1 MVDFNV
7 SPYYDDF
14 LATGSDGKPPKEKY
28 YRILFRPSVAIQA
41 REMTQLQTILQQQIS
56 NFGDHMF
63 KEGAMIIPGGTSLDL
78 EYGFIKVNASYNSA
92 DVESYRTNFQ
102 DVIITGATGG
112 VQAKV
117 VGTTA
122 ATGSDALTLFV
133 KYIDSGTNKTT
144 KTFAAGE
151 VVTGVDSG
159 GVTRGAEIGSAATDV
174 GFGSAVQI
182 QPGIYY
188 VNGVFAFVTSQTL
201 VLDKYTNSPSY
212 RVGLNIAETFS
223 TTTEDTTLNDNA
235 AGSPNFAAPGAH
247 RYRIN
252 LTLAKYTTAQT
263 TDSTFIELLRV
274 EQGQIKKQ
282 IRSTEYSVLEETL
295 ARRTFDESGNYTVA
309 PFNIDIREHLAS
321 GNNRGV
327 FSVADGGDATKIA
340 VGLEPGKAYVRGY
353 EIDTLATKFIAV
365 DKARDTEQIV
375 NAVTSFQLGNFTLIS
390 PTSGVAMNL
399 PNVNQF
405 EKINIIDGS
414 AATVGTARV
423 RAIELHSGT
432 QGSGTEQYK
441 LYIFDL
447 NMNTGKTFKGDAEKF
462 LTTGGSTG
470 SDFSGDFVQASSQAQ
485 LFETG
490 ANNLLYKM
498 PFDAIKTIRNAANA
512 IDTTMTVRRVLTMT
526 TSSGIANATLG
537 AGSNEV
543 FQSPIT
549 ANDYYIADANSG
561 TVYNAAAAGTVS
573 VSTGGG
579 ASGNI
584 NIQIDL
590 TGQGVS
596 GTATLVVVATVIKS
610 VAEESQKTLNVN
622 QQINKTTSGTATA
635 TTIMLGK
642 ADIYRVTGVHMSADF
657 STNATTSD
665 ENILNRYTVD
675 NGQRDNFYGIGSI
688 TRKPGALAPTGRLKI
703 VFEYFSAS
711 AGDYFSVD
719 SYDGAV
725 AYEDIP
731 SYNTATGAKFELRDV
746 LDFRPRVDDTGAN
759 FTGTGSLG
767 IEIPKI
773 SSNIISDFQ
782 FYLPR
787 TDKIFLDPNGNF
799 KVIKGVSNQN
809 PPTPADSD
817 DGMTLYTLFLGA
829 YTFSPDDVTSEF
841 RENKRFTMRDIG
853 RLEDRITNLEYFT
866 SLSLLEKS
874 AADEQIVDVNNV
886 DRFKNGFVV
895 DPFYGHNIGD
905 PSDPDYRI
913 SIDGDSGEA
922 RPPFFEG
929 NTNFTL
935 TQADSSNFQLTGDV
949 LSLPYTETTIIEQP
963 FASGF
968 ENVNPYDVFAWVGNI
983 DLTPSSDEW
992 KDTDTRPELIIDN
1005 EGLFDVV
1012 NNMANADGVLGTV
1025 WNEWQ
1030 TQWTGRQVNVVG
1042 GTQRAGRRI
1051 FQNTVTT
1058 QTSQQRRTGTR
1069 ARIAP
1074 GSVSTNIGERI
1085 VDVNFAPFIRSRRV
1099 KFHATRLKPNT
1110 QVYPFFDNIDVS
1122 AFTKSIAAADFT
1134 RFSTNPTDPEP
1145 NTSATAHPDGA
1156 SNLITDAAG
1165 EVYGEFYIP
1174 NTSST
1179 RFRTGQRNFK
1189 LIDDPNNV
1197 TANITTSAN
1206 TIYAA
1211 QGLINTA
1218 QEVSLRS
1225 PRLVQ
1230 QRVSETQ
1237 TATQVIG
1244 TGQRTIGWEPD
1255 NDPPPQADRGWSD
1268 PLAQTFLVDN
1278 PQGAFITKVGV
1289 FFKKKDPNIPIT
1301 LEIRTVDNG
1310 YPTTQVV
1317 PFGEVV
1323 KPAADVTTS
1332 ADASSVTEFVFDAPI
1347 YLRVNV
1353 EYAICLLAN
1362 SVEYEAYIAELGENS
1377 IGTTRRI
1384 SSTPYAGVL
1393 FKSQNG
1399 STWSAD
1405 QTKDLK
1411 FQISRAVFN
1420 TSVANECIFHNVP
1433 IPARGLQAS
1442 PLITDGSTNAVTV
1455 EHKNHGMPA
1464 GSSVTIA
1471 GAATVGGLTTAQ
1483 LNATHTISDVEQD
1496 RYVITVT
1503 GSPSTSAAQGG
1514 GLTVTATENKMFDSM
1529 YPIVQEINLP
1539 GTSTSY
1545 GMKLLNGRSIAGN
1558 ESAYGGTPTSYTP
1571 FIPNENYFFDTPKMI
1586 ASPINETNNNSGNK
1600 SGIMRLVMTS
1610 NNDFL
1615 SPMVDLERLSLVNVN
1630 NRIDKPV
1637 ASGTGGNIV
1646 QNFLA
1651 ETAATGGSA
1660 LAKYITRR
1668 INLDQDSQAIRVM
1681 FTANQPSGSEIE
1693 VYFRTQ
1699 ESSSDVDFGT
1709 LAYTQATL
1717 DTAVATSDDPTVFR
1731 DYSFTINN
1739 ISPTFTTFQVKV
1751 VLKAQQSTKVPRI
1764 RDFRTIA
1771 LGT

>member
-14 LATGSDGKPPKEKY
+14 LANGSDGKPPKEKY
-28 YRILFRPSVAIQA
+28 YRVLFRPSVAIQA
-41 REMTQLQTILQQQIS
+41 REMTQLQTILQQQIT
-56 NFGDHMF
+56 NFGDHVF
-63 KEGAMIIPGGTSLDL
+63 KEGAMVLPGGTALDL

-102 DVIITGATGG
+102 DVVITGATNG
-112 VQAKV
+112 VTAKV
-117 VGTTA
+117 VGTAA

-133 KYIDSGTNKTT
+133 KYTNSGTGNTT

-151 VVTGVDSG
+151 VVTGVDAG

-174 GFGSAVQI
+174 GFGSAASI

-188 VNGVFAFVTSQTL
+188 VNGTFAFVTSQTL
-201 VLDKYTNSPSY
+201 VLDKYSNTPSY
-212 RVGLNIAETFS
+212 RIGLNIAETFS
-223 TTTEDTTLNDNA
+223 TTTEDTSLNDNA

-247 RYRIN
+247 RYKID

-274 EQGQIKKQ
+274 ENGVIKKQ
-282 IRSTEYSVLEETL
+282 VRSTEYSVLEETL
-295 ARRTFDESGNYTVA
+295 ARRTFDESGNYTVR
-309 PFNIDIREHLAS
+309 PFNVDIREHLAS

-327 FSVADGGDATKIA
+327 FTAADGGDATKLA

-353 EIDTLATKFIAV
+353 EIDTLQTKFVAV

-375 NAVTSFQLGNFTLIS
+375 NAVTSFELGNFTLVS

-414 AATVGTARV
+414 AAVVGTARV

-441 LYIFDL
+441 LFIFDL
-447 NMNTGKTFKGDAEKF
+447 QMNSGKTFKGDGEKV

-470 SDFSGDFVQASSQAQ
+470 SDFSADLVQSSGQAQ

-526 TSSGIANATLG
+526 TSSGVANATLG

-561 TVYNAAAAGTVS
+561 TVYNAAASGTVS

-610 VAEESQKTLNVN
+610 VAEESQKTLNTN

-635 TTIMLGK
+635 TTISLGK
-642 ADIYRVTGVHMSADF
+642 ADIFRVTGVHMAADF

-665 ENILNRYTVD
+665 VNILDRYTVD

-703 VFEYFSAS
+703 VFEFFSAS

-725 AYEDIP
+725 SYEDIP

-759 FTGTGSLG
+759 FTGTGALA

-787 TDKIFLDPNGNF
+787 TDKVFLDPNGQF

-829 YTFSPDDVTSEF
+829 YTFSTEDVQVEF

-874 AADEQIVDVNNV
+874 AADEQIVDTNNV

-905 PSDPDYRI
+905 PSDPDYRVA
-913 SIDGDSGEA
+913 IDGDKGEA
-922 RPPFFEG
+922 RPTFFEG

-935 TQADSSNFQLTGDV
+935 TTGSSSNFQVTGDV

-963 FASGF
+963 FASGH
-968 ENVNPYDVFAWVGNI
+968 ENVNPYDVFAWIGQI
-983 DLTPSSDEW
+983 DLTPESDEW

-1012 NNMANADGVLGTV
+1012 NNLSNADGVFGAV

-1030 TQWTGRQVNVVG
+1030 TQWTGRETRDDG
-1042 GTQRAGRRI
+1042 GQGREGRRV
-1051 FQNTVTT
+1051 FQNTITEETT
-1058 QTSQQRRTGTR
+1058 RRRRTGTR

-1074 GSVSTNIGERI
+1074 GSVSTNIGERV
-1085 VDVNFAPFIRSRRV
+1085 VDVNFAPFIRARRI
-1099 KFHATRLKPNT
+1099 KFHATRMKPNT
-1110 QVYPFFDNIDVS
+1110 RVFPFFDGIDVS
-1122 AFTKSIAAADFT
+1122 AFCREITSAQFT
-1134 RFSTNPTDPEP
+1134 RFSTNPVDPEP
-1145 NTSATAHPDGA
+1145 NPSATAHPSG
-1156 SNLITDAAG
+1156 STNLITDASG
-1165 EVYGEFYIP
+1165 ELFGEFYIP
-1174 NTSST
+1174 NTSSV

-1189 LIDDPNNV
+1189 LVDDANDTDANV
-1197 TANITTSAN
+1197 TTSAQAQ
-1206 TIYAA
+1206 YSA
-1211 QGLINTA
+1211 QGLINTT

-1225 PRLVQ
+1225 PRLTQ
-1230 QRVSETQ
+1230 ESVSESQ
-1237 TATQVIG
+1237 TNTQVVG
-1244 TGQRTIGWEPD
+1244 RGQRTIGWV
-1255 NDPPPQADRGWSD
+1255 D

-1278 PQGAFITKVGV
+1278 NEGAFITKVGI
-1289 FFKKKDPNIPIT
+1289 FFKKKDANIPIT
-1301 LEIRTVDNG
+1301 LQIRTVDNG
-1310 YPTTQVV
+1310 YPTTEII
-1317 PFGEVV
+1317 PLGEVV
-1323 KPAADVTTS
+1323 KPASQVTVST
-1332 ADASSVTEFVFDAPI
+1332 DASSVTEFTFAAPI
-1347 YLRVNV
+1347 YLRANI

-1362 SVEYEAYIAELGENS
+1362 SIEYEAYIAELGQNS
-1377 IGTTRRI
+1377 LGTTRRI
-1384 SSTPYAGVL
+1384 SSAPYAGVL

-1420 TSVANECIFHNVP
+1420 TSVANECIFNNVD
-1433 IPARGLQAS
+1433 IPVKALQAS
-1442 PLITDGSTNAVTV
+1442 PLITDGSTTTVTV

-1471 GAATVGGLTTAQ
+1471 GAATVGGLTTSQ
-1483 LNATHTISDVEQD
+1483 LNATHTIAGVEQD
-1496 RYVITVT
+1496 RYTITVT
-1503 GSPSTSAAQGG
+1503 GSASTSAAQGG
-1514 GLTVTATENKMFDSM
+1514 GTAVTATENKMFDSM
-1529 YPIVQEINLP
+1529 YPIIREINLP
-1539 GTSTSY
+1539 GTTTSY
-1545 GMKLLNGRSIAGN
+1545 GMKLLAGKSIAGN
-1558 ESAYGGTPTSYTP
+1558 ESAYGGTPTSFTP
-1571 FIPNENYFFDTPKMI
+1571 FIPNENYFFDTPRML

-1610 NNDFL
+1610 STDFL
-1615 SPMVDLERLSLVNVN
+1615 SPMIDLERVSLVNVN

-1651 ETAATGGSA
+1651 ETAATGGSS

-1668 INLDQDSQAIRVM
+1668 INLDQDSQALRIM
-1681 FTANQPSGSEIE
+1681 FTANQPSGSDIE

-1717 DTAVATSDDPTVFR
+1717 DSAVTSSDDPTIFK

-1751 VLKAQQSTKVPRI
+1751 VMKAQQSTKVPRI
-1764 RDFRTIA
+1764 RDFRAIA

>member
-1 MVDFNV
+1 MADFNV

-14 LATGSDGKPPKEKY
+14 LANGSDGKPPKEKY
-28 YRILFRPSVAIQA
+28 YRVLFRPSVAIQA
-41 REMTQLQTILQQQIS
+41 REMTQLQTILQQQVT
-56 NFGDHMF
+56 NFGDHVF
-63 KEGAMIIPGGTSLDL
+63 KEGAMVLPGGTALDL

-102 DVIITGATGG
+102 GITITGQTNG
-112 VQAKV
+112 VTAKV

-133 KYIDSGTNKTT
+133 KYTNSGTANTQKQ
-144 KTFAAGE
+144 FVPGE

-159 GVTRGAEIGSAATDV
+159 SVTRGAEIGSATTDV
-174 GFGSAVQI
+174 GFGSAVSI

-201 VLDKYTNSPSY
+201 VLDKYTNTPSY
-212 RVGLNIAETFS
+212 RIGLNITESFA
-223 TTTEDTTLNDNA
+223 TTTEDTSLNDNA

-247 RYRIN
+247 RYKID

-263 TDSTFIELLRV
+263 TDQNFIELMRV
-274 EQGQIKKQ
+274 ENGIIKKQ
-282 IRSTEYSVLEETL
+282 VRSTEYSVLEETL
-295 ARRTFDESGNYTVA
+295 ARRTFDESGNYTVR
-309 PFNIDIREHLAS
+309 PFNVDVREHLAS

-327 FSVADGGDATKIA
+327 FSAADGGDATKLA

-353 EIDTLATKFIAV
+353 EIDTMQTKFVAV

-375 NAVTSFQLGNFTLIS
+375 NAVTAFQLGNYSLIS

-414 AATVGTARV
+414 SATVGTARV
-423 RAIELHSGT
+423 RAVELHSGT

-447 NMNTGKTFKGDAEKF
+447 QMNSGKTFKGDAEKF

-470 SDFSGDFVQASSQAQ
+470 SDFSGDFVQSSGQAQ

-526 TSSGIANATLG
+526 TSSGVANATLG

-561 TVYNAAAAGTVS
+561 TVYNAAASGAVS

-590 TGQGVS
+590 TGQGVT
-596 GTATLVVVATVIKS
+596 GTATLVVIATVIKS
-610 VAEESQKTLNVN
+610 VAEESQKTLNSN
-622 QQINKTTSGTATA
+622 QQINKTSSGTATA
-635 TTIMLGK
+635 TTISLGK
-642 ADIYRVTGVHMSADF
+642 ADIYRVTAVHMSADF

-665 ENILNRYTVD
+665 VNILDRYTVD

-688 TRKPGALAPTGRLKI
+688 TRKPGALAPTGRIKI
-703 VFEYFSAS
+703 VFDYFSAS

-787 TDKIFLDPNGNF
+787 TDKVFLDPNGQF
-799 KVIKGVSNQN
+799 KVIKGVSNQT

-829 YTFSPDDVTSEF
+829 YTFSPDDVTVEF

-866 SLSLLEKS
+866 SLSLLEKA
-874 AADEQIVDVNNV
+874 AADEQIVDTNNV

-905 PSDPDYRI
+905 PSDSDYRI
-913 SIDGDSGEA
+913 SIDGDRGEA
-922 RPPFFEG
+922 RPTFFEG

-935 TQADSSNFQLTGDV
+935 TAADSSNYQITGDV
-949 LSLPYTETTIIEQP
+949 LSLPYTETTIVEQP
-963 FASGF
+963 FASGH
-968 ENVNPYDVFAWVGNI
+968 ENVNPYDVFAWIGQI
-983 DLTPSSDEW
+983 DLTPESDEW

-1012 NNMANADGVLGTV
+1012 NNLSNADGVFGTV

-1030 TQWTGRQVNVVG
+1030 TQWSGRETRDFG
-1042 GTQRAGRRI
+1042 GQGREGRRV
-1051 FQNTVTT
+1051 FQNTITEEISRR
-1058 QTSQQRRTGTR
+1058 QRTGTR

-1074 GSVSTNIGERI
+1074 GSVSTSIGERI
-1085 VDVNFAPFIRSRRV
+1085 VDVNFAPFIRSRRI
-1099 KFHATRLKPNT
+1099 KFHATRMKPNT
-1110 QVYPFFDNIDVS
+1110 QVFPFFDGIDVS
-1122 AFTKSIAAADFT
+1122 AFCREITQANFT
-1134 RFSTNPTDPEP
+1134 RFSTNPVDPEP
-1145 NTSATAHPDGA
+1145 NASATAHPDG
-1156 SNLITDAAG
+1156 SGNLITDASG
-1165 EVYGEFYIP
+1165 ELYGEFYIP
-1174 NTSST
+1174 NTSSV

-1189 LIDDPNNV
+1189 LVDDSNDV
-1197 TANITTSAN
+1197 DANITTSAQAQ
-1206 TIYAA
+1206 YSA
-1211 QGLINTA
+1211 QGLINTS

-1225 PRLVQ
+1225 PRL
-1230 QRVSETQ
+1230 TQ
-1237 TATQVIG
+1237 ESVNESQTNTQVIG
-1244 TGQRTIGWEPD
+1244 TGQRTIGWV
-1255 NDPPPQADRGWSD
+1255 D
-1268 PLAQTFLVDN
+1268 PLAQTFLIDN
-1278 PQGAFITKVGV
+1278 EQGAFITKVGV
-1289 FFKKKDPNIPIT
+1289 FFKKKDSNIPIT
-1301 LEIRTVDNG
+1301 LQIRTVDNG
-1310 YPTTQVV
+1310 YPTTEII
-1317 PFGEVV
+1317 PLGEVV
-1323 KPAADVTTS
+1323 KPASGVTVS
-1332 ADASSVTEFVFDAPI
+1332 ADASSVTEFVFAAPI
-1347 YLRVNV
+1347 YLRANV

-1362 SVEYEAYIAELGENS
+1362 SIEYEAYIAELGQNS
-1377 IGTTRRI
+1377 LGTTRRI
-1384 SSTPYAGVL
+1384 SSAPYAGVL

-1420 TSVANECIFHNVP
+1420 TSVANECIFNNVD
-1433 IPARGLQAS
+1433 IPAKTLQAS
-1442 PLITDGSTNAVTV
+1442 PLITSNGSNTVTV
-1455 EHKNHGMPA
+1455 EHKNHGMPS

-1471 GAATVGGLTTAQ
+1471 NAATVGGLTTSQ
-1483 LNATHTISDVEQD
+1483 LNATHTIAGVEQD
-1496 RYVITVT
+1496 RYTITVSGSAAT
-1503 GSPSTSAAQGG
+1503 GDAQGG
-1514 GLTVTATENKMFDSM
+1514 GTTVTATENKMFDSM
-1529 YPIVQEINLP
+1529 YPIVREINLP

-1545 GMKLLNGRSIAGN
+1545 GMKLLNGKSIAGS
-1558 ESAYGGTPTSYTP
+1558 ESAYGGTPTAYTP

-1610 NNDFL
+1610 STDFL

-1630 NRIDKPV
+1630 NRIDKPI

-1709 LAYTQATL
+1709 LTYTQATI
-1717 DTAVATSDDPTVFR
+1717 DTVVTSSDDPTIFK
-1731 DYSFTINN
+1731 DYSFTIDN
-1739 ISPTFTTFQVKV
+1739 ISPTFTTFQIKV

-1764 RDFRTIA
+1764 RDFRAIA

>member
-14 LATGSDGKPPKEKY
+14 LANGSDGKPPKEKY
-28 YRILFRPSVAIQA
+28 YRVLFRPSVAIQA

-56 NFGDHMF
+56 SFGDHMF
-63 KEGAMIIPGGTSLDL
+63 EEGAMIIPGGTALDL

-92 DVESYRTNFQ
+92 DVESYRTNFK
-102 DVIITGATGG
+102 DIVITGATGG
-112 VQAKV
+112 VTAKV
-117 VGTTA
+117 VGTAA

-133 KYIDSGTNKTT
+133 KYTNSGTNNTT
-144 KTFAAGE
+144 KTFATGE
-151 VVTGVDSG
+151 VVTGVDAG

-174 GFGSAVQI
+174 GFGSAASI
-182 QPGIYY
+182 QPGVYY

-201 VLDKYTNSPSY
+201 VLDKYTNTPSY
-212 RVGLNIAETFS
+212 RIGLNISETFS
-223 TTTEDTTLNDNA
+223 TTTEDTSLNDNA

-247 RYRIN
+247 RYKID
-252 LTLAKYTTAQT
+252 LTLAKFTTAQT
-263 TDSTFIELLRV
+263 TDANFIELMRV
-274 EQGQIKKQ
+274 ENGVIKKQ
-282 IRSTEYSVLEETL
+282 VRSTEYSVLEETF
-295 ARRTFDESGNYTVA
+295 ARRTFDESGNYTVR
-309 PFNIDIREHLAS
+309 PFNVDVREHLAS

-327 FSVADGGDATKIA
+327 FSAGDGGDATKLAI
-340 VGLEPGKAYVRGY
+340 GLEPGKAYVRGY
-353 EIDTLATKFIAV
+353 EIDSTQTKFVAV

-375 NAVTSFQLGNFTLIS
+375 NSITSFELGNFTLVS

-414 AATVGTARV
+414 SATVGTARV

-447 NMNTGKTFKGDAEKF
+447 QMNSGKTFLSDGEKV

-470 SDFSGDFVQASSQAQ
+470 SDFSADLVQSSGQAQ
-485 LFETG
+485 LFNTG

-498 PFDAIKTIRNAANA
+498 PFDAIKTIRTDSNA
-512 IDTTMTVRRVLTMT
+512 IDTTMTVRRVLSLT
-526 TSSGIANATLG
+526 TSSGTVTTTLG

-584 NIQIDL
+584 NLTIDL

-596 GTATLVVVATVIKS
+596 GTASLVVVATVIKS
-610 VAEESQKTLNVN
+610 LAEESQKTLNTN
-622 QQINKTTSGTATA
+622 QQINKTSSGTAGA
-635 TTIMLGK
+635 TTISLGK
-642 ADIYRVTGVHMSADF
+642 ADIYRVTGVHMAADF

-665 ENILNRYTVD
+665 ENILDRYTVD

-688 TRKPGALAPTGRLKI
+688 TRKPGALAPTGRIKI

-725 AYEDIP
+725 PYESIP
-731 SYNTATGAKFELRDV
+731 SYNTATGDKVELRDV

-759 FTGTGSLG
+759 FTGTGAQP

-773 SSNIISDFQ
+773 SSNIIADFQ

-787 TDKIFLDPNGNF
+787 TDKVFLDPNGQF
-799 KVIKGVSNQN
+799 KIIKGVSNQT

-817 DGMTLYTLFLGA
+817 DGMTLYTLFLNA
-829 YTFSPDDVTSEF
+829 YTFSTDDVRIEF

-866 SLSLLEKS
+866 SLSLLEKE
-874 AADEQIVDVNNV
+874 AADEQIVDANNV

-905 PSDPDYRI
+905 PSDADYRI
-913 SIDGDSGEA
+913 AIDSGSGEA
-922 RPPFFEG
+922 RPTYYEG
-929 NTNFTL
+929 NTKFTL
-935 TQADSSNFQLTGDV
+935 NSGSSSNFQVTGDV

-963 FASGF
+963 FASGI
-968 ENVNPYDVFAWVGNI
+968 ENVNPYDVFAWIGNI
-983 DLTPSSDEW
+983 DLTPESDEW

-1005 EGLFDVV
+1005 QGLFDVV
-1012 NNMANADGVLGTV
+1012 NNLSNDDGVFGTV

-1030 TQWTGRQVNVVG
+1030 TQWSGTQERDFG
-1042 GTQRAGRRI
+1042 GTGRAGRRV
-1051 FQNTVTT
+1051 FQNTIIERTSA
-1058 QTSQQRRTGTR
+1058 QTRTGTR
-1069 ARIAP
+1069 ARVAP
-1074 GSVSTNIGERI
+1074 GTVQTNIGERI
-1085 VDVNFAPFIRSRRV
+1085 VDVNFAPFIRSRRI

-1110 QVYPFFDNIDVS
+1110 QVFPFFDGINVSNFCREIASS
-1122 AFTKSIAAADFT
+1122 AFT
-1134 RFSTNPTDPEP
+1134 RFGTNPTAPEP
-1145 NTSATAHPDGA
+1145 NASATAHPSG
-1156 SNLITDAAG
+1156 STNLITDASG
-1165 EVYGEFYIP
+1165 ELYGEFYIP
-1174 NTSST
+1174 NTSAV

-1189 LIDDPNNV
+1189 LVDDVND
-1197 TANITTSAN
+1197 TDANITTSAQAQ
-1206 TIYAA
+1206 YSA
-1211 QGLINTA
+1211 QGLINTT

-1225 PRLVQ
+1225 PRLTQESVNDSQTNVQ
-1230 QRVSETQ
+1230 V
-1237 TATQVIG
+1237 VG
-1244 TGQRTIGWEPD
+1244 TGQRTIGWV
-1255 NDPPPQADRGWSD
+1255 D

-1278 PQGAFITKVGV
+1278 SEGAFITKVGI
-1289 FFKKKDPNIPIT
+1289 FFKKKDANVPIT
-1301 LEIRTVDNG
+1301 LQIRTVDNG
-1310 YPTTQVV
+1310 YPTTEII
-1317 PFGEVV
+1317 PLGEVV
-1323 KPAADVTTS
+1323 KPASSVTVS
-1332 ADASSVTEFVFDAPI
+1332 NDASSVTEFTFQAPI
-1347 YLRVNV
+1347 YLRSNV

-1362 SVEYEAYIAELGENS
+1362 SIEYEAYVAELGEVS
-1377 IGTTRRI
+1377 LGTTRRI
-1384 SSTPYAGVL
+1384 SAAPYAGVL

-1411 FQISRAVFN
+1411 FQVSRAVFN
-1420 TSVANECIFHNVP
+1420 TGVANECIFNNEDIGVKQ
-1433 IPARGLQAS
+1433 LQAS
-1442 PLITDGSTNAVTV
+1442 PLITTSGSNNVTV
-1455 EHKNHGMPA
+1455 EHKNHGMSS

-1471 GAATVGGLTTAQ
+1471 GSATVGGLTTTQ
-1483 LNATHTISDVEQD
+1483 LNATHTISGVEQD
-1496 RYVITVT
+1496 RYIITVT
-1503 GSPSTSAAQGG
+1503 GSAATSAAQGG
-1514 GLTVTATENKMFDSM
+1514 GLSVTATENKMFDAM
-1529 YPIVQEINLP
+1529 YPIVREINLP
-1539 GTSTSY
+1539 GTTTSY
-1545 GMKLLNGRSIAGN
+1545 GMKLLNGRSIGGN
-1558 ESAYGGTPTSYTP
+1558 ESAYGGTPTAYTP
-1571 FIPNENYFFDTPKMI
+1571 FIPNENYFFDTPRML

-1610 NNDFL
+1610 STDFL
-1615 SPMVDLERLSLVNVN
+1615 SPMIDLERTSLVNIN
-1630 NRIDKPV
+1630 NRVDKPV
-1637 ASGTGGNIV
+1637 GSGTAGNVV

-1668 INLDQDSQAIRVM
+1668 INLAQDSQALRIM
-1681 FTANQPSGSEIE
+1681 FTANQPSGSDIE

-1709 LAYTQATL
+1709 LGYTQATL
-1717 DTAVATSDDPTVFR
+1717 DAAVPTSDDPTVFR

-1739 ISPTFTTFQVKV
+1739 ISPVFTTFQVKV
-1751 VLKAQQSTKVPRI
+1751 VLKSQQSTKIPRV
-1764 RDFRTIA
+1764 RNFRAIA